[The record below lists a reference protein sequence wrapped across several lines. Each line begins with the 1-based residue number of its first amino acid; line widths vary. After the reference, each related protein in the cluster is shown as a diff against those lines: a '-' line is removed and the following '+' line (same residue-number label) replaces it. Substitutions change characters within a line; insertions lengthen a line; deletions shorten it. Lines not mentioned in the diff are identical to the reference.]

1 MPLLSLLQLYDI
13 SFALTPLSQ
22 LKLLLKLRVW
32 EGISPRT
39 LQEEY
44 VGGLMVGLPPSP
56 SIGALGL
63 SEEDMEATLDLRRY
77 MDPAPF
83 AMVARTPLPR
93 VYRLFNEIGAR
104 HLVVVN
110 DNMSPIGMV
119 TRKDLDVSAM
129 VESLLGPREH
139 SASSPTANG
148 PADAKVEMG
157 RLRKASKEQYEM
169 ATAPPRAPS
178 KAEYDSVLRAAPGTS
193 ATMTVTPSMLEI
205 LEFEKAAVSNASSVA
220 GGWAAAAPEV
230 LRAAAASRTPR
241 ASKERLRKA
250 SKERYEMLE
259 AEERD
264 EPDGSLPPPAEGR
277 GSQSGAGRTKDEA
290 TEGRIRSAVELI
302 RREGGEL

>member
-104 HLVVVN
+104 HLVVIN

-119 TRKDLDVSAM
+119 TC
-129 VESLLGPREH
+129 G
-139 SASSPTANG
+139 
-148 PADAKVEMG
+148 
-157 RLRKASKEQYEM
+157 
-169 ATAPPRAPS
+169 
-178 KAEYDSVLRAAPGTS
+178 
-193 ATMTVTPSMLEI
+193 
-205 LEFEKAAVSNASSVA
+205 
-220 GGWAAAAPEV
+220 
-230 LRAAAASRTPR
+230 
-241 ASKERLRKA
+241 
-250 SKERYEMLE
+250 
-259 AEERD
+259 
-264 EPDGSLPPPAEGR
+264 DGL
-277 GSQSGAGRTKDEA
+277 QSGAYP
-290 TEGRIRSAVELI
+290 
-302 RREGGEL
+302 